1 MPTNEEQELVTHD
14 RPAWTAR
21 FHSRFQRYLN
31 LMRTRWWILLI
42 CIALALGA
50 EATYNA
56 YAPPQFVSVGQMIVS
71 IKLNIQQGSFYTEE
85 LNNFLG
91 TQVELMKGSEVVN
104 RARQRVTAD
113 SHLPPPPVALQV
125 TVLPRT
131 TIFVLV
137 ASSPSADYTKKFL
150 QAVMEEYINLKKEM
164 VQHTSDT
171 TIAGLTDQML
181 RLQPEMQ
188 KNDIELQEF
197 LSTNDV
203 TLLEK
208 ENGAGNYITILYQQL
223 ASAQS
228 EYGLLESMTLDQNL
242 LLEQERSPM
251 MAGAPMQN
259 SMASS
264 GGLLVNAG
272 LAEQSGLFAPNTIGM
287 EYLTI
292 KQQILLLKADEERDS
307 QYLKPMHPQMVVF
320 SDEIK
325 RLGQMLDIY
334 RDQSVEQ
341 MDAKKSALDLQIKN
355 LEVQTKEWG
364 KENLDLSRKR
374 AQYERLKAKEDRLQ
388 SLYDQLLATMETLD
402 VNKDMG
408 PESVTIYEPASDASP
423 EKNLLKKGL
432 LIAGLVG
439 LAFGILILFVL
450 DRMDDRMNTFTELQ
464 ELFDEEVL
472 GQIPRE
478 PKPARG
484 GILPFVQSNDER
496 HPFVEAYRNLRS
508 SLLYMREIGARPHT
522 LLITSSVPNDGKS
535 VTAANLAIMLAQGGS
550 RVLLVD
556 ADMRKGTLHSR
567 FNIKSDAG
575 LSEFFTQELDWHS
588 LLKETGV
595 PNLWLLPRGA
605 TTKLSSDYFIGPR
618 MENFLK
624 DSIKEYDYVLIDTA
638 PVMAADDVTSLA
650 PRVDGV
656 IFVVRAE
663 FTSARVARAALE
675 MLYQRKARVLGLVF
689 NSVRASSRDYYYY
702 GRYHQYYQS

>member
-1 MPTNEEQELVTHD
+1 MPNEEHELVTHD

-21 FHSRFQRYLN
+21 FHARFQRYLN
-31 LMRTRWWILLI
+31 LFRTRWWVLFL
-42 CIALALGA
+42 CAALALGA
-50 EATYNA
+50 EAIYISE
-56 YAPPQFVSVGQMIVS
+56 APPQFVSVGQMIVS
-71 IKLNIQQGSFYTEE
+71 IKLNTQQGSFYTEE

-91 TQVELMKGSEVVN
+91 TQVELMKGSEVIN
-104 RARQRVTAD
+104 NARQRVMAD
-113 SHLPPPPVALQV
+113 SHAAPPPVTLQV

-131 TIFVLV
+131 TIFVLR
-137 ASSPSADYTKKFL
+137 AAGPSPDFTKKFL
-150 QAVMEEYINLKKEM
+150 QACMEEYINLKKEM
-164 VQHTSDT
+164 VQRTSDT

-203 TLLEK
+203 ALLEK
-208 ENGAGNYITILYQQL
+208 ENGVGNYITILYQQL
-223 ASAQS
+223 AGAQS
-228 EYGLLESMTLDQNL
+228 EYALLQSMTLDQNL
-242 LLEQERSPM
+242 LLEQERTPAM
-251 MAGAPMQN
+251 PGAAMQD
-259 SMASS
+259 SLSG

-292 KQQILLLKADEERDS
+292 KQKILLLKADQERES
-307 QYLKPMHPQMVVF
+307 QFLKPMHPQMVAY
-320 SDEIK
+320 DEEIK
-325 RLGQMLDIY
+325 RLEQMLDIY

-341 MDAKKSALDLQIKN
+341 MDAKKSALELQIKN

-374 AQYERLKAKEDRLQ
+374 AQYERLKAQSERLQ

-402 VNKDMG
+402 VNKDIG
-408 PESVTIYEPASDASP
+408 PESVTIYEPASDAMP
-423 EKNLLKKGL
+423 EKDLLKKGL

-439 LAFGILILFVL
+439 LALGIFILFVL
-450 DRMDDRMNTFTELQ
+450 DRMDDRMNTFTEFQ

-484 GILPFVQSNDER
+484 GILPFVQADDQR

-508 SLLYMREIGARPHT
+508 SLLYMSEIGSRPHT

-535 VTAANLAIMLAQGGS
+535 VTAANLAIMLALGGS

-556 ADMRKGTLHSR
+556 ADMRKGTLHTR
-567 FNIKSDAG
+567 FNIKSDTG
-575 LSEFFTQELDWHS
+575 LSDFFTHDLDWHS

-595 PNLWLLPRGA
+595 QNLWLLPRGE

-675 MLYQRKARVLGLVF
+675 MLYQRKARVLGVVF
-689 NSVRASSRDYYYY
+689 NSVRASARDYYYY
-702 GRYHQYYQS
+702 GRYNQYYQS